1 MKLSTLYGTT
11 FSGSDPLKVSSSPHI
26 KYYQNYRDM
35 ANPCPIPN
43 YLLQT
48 KRIICERD
56 VTISDFLRDTHTMMA
71 LSKINFMRC
80 LTSKDERPPFNYQK
94 EHGF

>member
-1 MKLSTLYGTT
+1 
-11 FSGSDPLKVSSSPHI
+11 
-26 KYYQNYRDM
+26 M

-48 KRIICERD
+48 KRITCERD
-56 VTISDFLRDTHTMMA
+56 VTISDFLRDSHTMMA
-71 LSKINFMRC
+71 LSKINFMQC